1 MDAYRRCRERFEFPA
16 AGMLDIEAFLEGMR
30 LRKLSLVLL
39 HQFGRFQGGYRIPS
53 NHEMRQSLVGLSSEL
68 GLHPQANLETAGIE
82 ALYRRYSTSPPA
94 GTLAH
99 AVREHGLGY
108 DRLELHLRAFK
119 REQVLEVYGRVQ
131 GGTGSFVQLASY
143 RITAST
149 FDYPLQ
155 GHAPMAGPKSRQG
168 DGKVPE
174 GFYTLTWQNEWS
186 DYYGGISSRIQAR
199 PI

>member
-16 AGMLDIEAFLEGMR
+16 AGTLDIEAFLEGMR

-99 AVREHGLGY
+99 AVREQAWP
-108 DRLELHLRAFK
+108 RL
-119 REQVLEVYGRVQ
+119 
-131 GGTGSFVQLASY
+131 
-143 RITAST
+143 
-149 FDYPLQ
+149 
-155 GHAPMAGPKSRQG
+155 
-168 DGKVPE
+168 
-174 GFYTLTWQNEWS
+174 
-186 DYYGGISSRIQAR
+186 
-199 PI
+199 